1 MISGVNRDYG
11 WKMLFKQYGLKFES
25 VVMTLFEE
33 FQLVI
38 KFINTR
44 GTLGIMV

>member
-1 MISGVNRDYG
+1 MISGVNGDYG
-11 WKMLFKQYGLKFES
+11 WKMFKQYGLKFES